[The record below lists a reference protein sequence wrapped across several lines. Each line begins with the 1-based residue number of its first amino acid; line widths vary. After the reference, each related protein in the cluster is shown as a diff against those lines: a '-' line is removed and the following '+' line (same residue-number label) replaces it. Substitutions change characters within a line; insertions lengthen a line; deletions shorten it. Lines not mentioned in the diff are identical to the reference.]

1 VKGGETRVKKHSN
14 LYYLFLEDMEA
25 RPIDAEANERIK
37 QAIVAFYKEFR
48 ALKKA
53 GLETPKKE

>member
-1 VKGGETRVKKHSN
+1 
-14 LYYLFLEDMEA
+14 MEA

-37 QAIVAFYKEFR
+37 QAIMAFYKEFR

-53 GLETPKKE
+53 ETTTPKKE